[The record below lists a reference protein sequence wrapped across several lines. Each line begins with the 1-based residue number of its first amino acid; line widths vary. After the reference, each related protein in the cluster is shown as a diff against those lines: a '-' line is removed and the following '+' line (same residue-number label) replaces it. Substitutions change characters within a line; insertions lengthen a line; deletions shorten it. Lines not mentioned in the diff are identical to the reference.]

1 MDVFLHLNRTS
12 RSSRGEMEITRM
24 PRVDLLFELHQLRKL
39 QASPLA
45 LLCFKL
51 IIQFPL
57 MKGGGGGGGGGGEPT
72 TLIHY

>member
-1 MDVFLHLNRTS
+1 M
-12 RSSRGEMEITRM
+12 
-24 PRVDLLFELHQLRKL
+24 DLLFELHQLRKH

-57 MKGGGGGGGGGGEPT
+57 MKGGGGGGGGEERESPP
-72 TLIHY
+72 L